1 MDPFVSALH
10 SFVHSF
16 IHEHFRFISSAK
28 VSYLF
33 YFLRSQR
40 QSHLYDLMSTPT
52 ATLVVCHSIRAAKA
66 FDIYSYVC
74 KCMFRR
80 LSPDFC
86 GAAFEKRYME
96 TGCYVV
102 PRVFWCVQCKSA
114 ANSKSNEAC
123 SPDPETFCTYLTI
136 FLCFQCGCA
145 GLLVAFAMACG
156 WPSGVGVDLGRDEG
170 ENNCITMRHFLL

>member
-28 VSYLF
+28 VSHLF

-136 FLCFQCGCA
+136 FLCFDVPTSKHKNMVRVCRFACRIRH
-145 GLLVAFAMACG
+145 GLWVAK
-156 WPSGVGVDLGRDEG
+156 WSWRRSGEG
-170 ENNCITMRHFLL
+170 